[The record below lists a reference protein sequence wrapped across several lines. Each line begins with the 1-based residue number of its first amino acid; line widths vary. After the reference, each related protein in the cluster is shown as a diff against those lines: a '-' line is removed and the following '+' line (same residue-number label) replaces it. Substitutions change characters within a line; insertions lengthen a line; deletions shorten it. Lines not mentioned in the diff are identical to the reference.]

1 MNHKMPKPQNETK
14 SLNNQGEGHF
24 SIFRDTTPPLDNRK
38 DWGFR
43 NIFGPNTSLWPR
55 WWGPW
60 LCSYANSWHS
70 STNFG
75 VWCCPWALWH
85 HSLWLP
91 IIRAFQPQA
100 AHLPT
105 RRRRRYVLC
114 NLSISHWGQATEYAE
129 CIKLHTP
136 TVTPA
141 GFFSHTY
148 SELTLGA
155 KPSSTV
161 SQRSA
166 FGSQFSS
173 RVAHTH
179 APELYPVTKVN
190 TVNQASTSHLAE
202 PQLLQPGRAE
212 TRTRPMTWGCG
223 KLCPCDSLCKHA
235 EGTFLGAGQALCS
248 TSLPAPASIHMET
261 KQDVP
266 DQQQSFNFTPSLGC
280 ADQTHQYSYSLM
292 IPHNF
297 CQ

>member
-105 RRRRRYVLC
+105 RRRKRYVLC

-141 GFFSHTY
+141 GFFSHH
-148 SELTLGA
+148 EMTLNCKIIIQKEICSKSYMEPTMSA
-155 KPSSTV
+155 MERTSTFC
-161 SQRSA
+161 
-166 FGSQFSS
+166 FG
-173 RVAHTH
+173 H
-179 APELYPVTKVN
+179 K
-190 TVNQASTSHLAE
+190 
-202 PQLLQPGRAE
+202 
-212 TRTRPMTWGCG
+212 
-223 KLCPCDSLCKHA
+223 
-235 EGTFLGAGQALCS
+235 
-248 TSLPAPASIHMET
+248 
-261 KQDVP
+261 
-266 DQQQSFNFTPSLGC
+266 
-280 ADQTHQYSYSLM
+280 
-292 IPHNF
+292 
-297 CQ
+297 